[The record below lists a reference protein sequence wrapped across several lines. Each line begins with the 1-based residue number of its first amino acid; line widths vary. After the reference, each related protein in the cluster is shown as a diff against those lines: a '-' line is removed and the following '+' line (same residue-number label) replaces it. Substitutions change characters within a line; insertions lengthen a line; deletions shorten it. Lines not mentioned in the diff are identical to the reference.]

1 MINQKP
7 AALTID
13 NEEAAQEFFK
23 RMNAVA
29 LGVEA
34 KYDALTGYSR
44 MVTETT
50 IQTAWQLGS
59 LAYQKKRFNSGKP
72 RGQCFIPSETG
83 QSHPC

>member
-7 AALTID
+7 VALTID

-50 IQTAWQLGS
+50 IQMAWQLGIPEKEIQQWEATRAMLHSERNRAITS
-59 LAYQKKRFNSGKP
+59 LLIN
-72 RGQCFIPSETG
+72 
-83 QSHPC
+83 